1 VFIVIGLI
9 SRAMRLFRAPGAAP
23 VTSLLGG

>member
-1 VFIVIGLI
+1 VVIAAI
-9 SRAMRLFRAPGAAP
+9 SRALRLFHAPGAAP